1 MKSISDIRCS
11 DHDDDSNKVRVITK
25 SASIG
30 LPLTTSEKLLT
41 VQISAPSYL
50 HSLKEN
56 QAPPFKKPGKEE
68 KPRLLIGTIVTE
80 NDVIEMIVADT
91 DDEKDLEKHLGE
103 FLINKKIV
111 PHYCLSEKALL
122 VSLLLECINYSAQR
136 DFPATKV
143 ACLMTIYLATHAYFR
158 WYYWLPPAAVWKFL
172 KEVMIR
178 HTIEDSPDGQ
188 EVFEPEECYDI
199 LTHFHTM
206 YLTNLPLI
214 HIVTFSVHRLK
225 FLWPFK
231 PK

>member
-1 MKSISDIRCS
+1 MKTVSDAKS
-11 DHDDDSNKVRVITK
+11 SNDDTGSNIDQVVIK

-30 LPLTTSEKLLT
+30 LPLTTSENLLK

-56 QAPPFKKPGKEE
+56 QAPPFKKPEKEE
-68 KPRLLIGTIVTE
+68 KPHLLIGTIVAE
-80 NDVIEMIVADT
+80 NDVIEMILADT
-91 DDEKDLEKHLGE
+91 DADKSLEKHLGQ
-103 FLINKKIV
+103 FLVNKKIV
-111 PHYCLSEKALL
+111 PNDCLSEKAFL

-136 DFPATKV
+136 DFDAPKV
-143 ACLMTIYLATHAYFR
+143 ACLMTIYLTTHAYFR
-158 WYYWLPPAAVWKFL
+158 WYYWLPPTAVWKFF

-206 YLTNLPLI
+206 YLTNMPLI
-214 HIVTFSVHRLK
+214 HIVTFNVHRLK
-225 FLWPFK
+225 LLWPFK